1 MTVFTRRASDVR
13 ISEVDLSSSLTS
25 ASPSTAAIVVVS
37 SKGPTRPT
45 FFSSADDFRAAF
57 GDPNASVSFDHYC
70 ALDYFKGG
78 NSLYAVRAVG
88 TGNRHAALVAKIE
101 ASGDTVLFPLSGGV
115 EEPTDPDWGQGVLAG
130 ETGLFQF
137 TPKSGP
143 GSYGNNIAIELDS
156 ENITSPDNITATTTT
171 LGGSLLSATYEY
183 MISAIGRAGETLASA
198 PTTVIIG
205 AATTTN
211 TITLTWDPV
220 PGAIGYK
227 VYGRAPG
234 TPLFIDQ
241 VGGATTS
248 YTDTGSITP
257 SAGVLPITNVLDL
270 PDPSNIFY
278 VNVYDLNVSGV
289 TPVEKFT
296 CSTIE
301 QTDDTGLQMEITQRI
316 NPYSSYIRVESNLP
330 NLASTPVIG
339 SALRASMA
347 GGNSGAAPTSADL
360 NAAWGL
366 FDDTSMYQID
376 MLINAGRASVSVQYK
391 MDSVAQTR
399 GDCVAHL
406 DAPQTTKSAQDVV
419 DYRNLTLNMNSSYSM
434 LVGTDVLETDPISG
448 KLLYVPM
455 SGITAGLQARVART
469 TQPWFSI
476 AGLNRGMIG
485 VPGLRLSF
493 RDGDAGL
500 LTSNQVSYARKFV
513 GSGIAFWEAN
523 TLYTKNSALM
533 FLNIRVLCNIIKRA
547 VYNYLSYGLQEPGD
561 DILRKQLEFSL
572 DDYLR
577 LVQSGRGIRSYKV
590 VISDVNN
597 SASLANSGTL
607 RVALVI
613 VPIIAVREIQLTLA
627 ISKQGLEVSETEIA
641 SWAA

>member
-1 MTVFTRRASDVR
+1 MAVFTRRASDVR

-45 FFSSADDFRAAF
+45 FFSSADDFRASF
-57 GDPNASVSFDHYC
+57 GDPDAKVSFDHYC

-88 TGNRHAALVAKIE
+88 TGNKHAALVAKLA
-101 ASGDTVLFPLSGGV
+101 ASGETNLFQLSGGV
-115 EEPTDPDWGQGVLAG
+115 DDPTDPDWSLGILAG
-130 ETGLFQF
+130 ETALFQF

-143 GSYGNNIAIELDS
+143 GSYGNNLAVEISS
-156 ENITSPDNITATTTT
+156 ENLTVPDNITATTTT

-183 MISAIGRAGETLASA
+183 MISAIGRSGETLASA
-198 PTTVIIG
+198 PTLVIIG

-241 VGGATTS
+241 VGGATTT
-248 YTDTGSITP
+248 YTDYGVITP
-257 SAGVLPITNVLDL
+257 SAGVLPITNVADL
-270 PDPSNIFY
+270 PEPSTIFY
-278 VNVYDLNVSGV
+278 VKVYDLTTSGS
-289 TPVEKFT
+289 TPVETFT

-301 QTDDTGLQMEITQRI
+301 QTDDTGLQMEVTQRI

-330 NLASTPVIG
+330 NLLSTPVVGSTVRTSLAGGASG
-339 SALRASMA
+339 SA
-347 GGNSGAAPTSADL
+347 PTAADL
-360 NAAWGL
+360 NTAWGL
-366 FDDTSMYQID
+366 FDDTSMFQID

-406 DAPQTTKSAQDVV
+406 DSPQTTKSAQDVV

-485 VPGLRLSF
+485 VPDLRLSF

-500 LTSNQVSYARKFV
+500 LTSNQISYARKFV

-577 LVQSGRGIRSYKV
+577 LVQAGRGIRSYKV

-613 VPIIAVREIQLTLA
+613 VPVIAVREIQLTLA
-627 ISKQGLEVSETEIA
+627 ISKQGLEVSESEIA